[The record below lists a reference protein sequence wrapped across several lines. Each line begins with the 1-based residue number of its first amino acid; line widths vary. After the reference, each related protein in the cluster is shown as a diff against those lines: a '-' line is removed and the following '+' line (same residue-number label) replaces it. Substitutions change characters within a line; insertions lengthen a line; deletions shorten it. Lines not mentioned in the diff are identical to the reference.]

1 MNTNEQ
7 LSQIISSAIERR
19 ILKKIV
25 FSKARDKNIIKT
37 VATLFTK
44 GDGLFLQLESFQT
57 DGKAIHRNIAVDKAP
72 DECGAMAVGDYRQTD
87 IITTAGNC
95 VVMVSKSL
103 SVHIKNGIRSS
114 GESAEIKAHDGEKKH
129 ILDEPSA
136 IPFLQF
142 LGICGDDGRVF
153 DRRRAKY
160 RQINRFLEIVGDV
173 YPSLPSEGTLS
184 VCDLCCGKSYLTFA
198 VYWYLT
204 AIKGRKVKM
213 YGVDL
218 KADVI
223 SLCADGA
230 KRLGYDGMVFLHQ
243 NALEFVPD
251 EHLDMMISLHAC
263 DIATD
268 IVLSGAVKYG
278 VGVILSTPCCHHE
291 MFSQISSPALGFI
304 TDYPILKQKL
314 CDAATDALRAKRL
327 ELENY
332 SVTAIELVDPDETP
346 KNVLIRAIKRKKP
359 LSKARLAE
367 LQAQYDEAIAM
378 LGVTP
383 KMNELL
389 KSM

>member
-7 LSQIISSAIERR
+7 LSEIILSAIERR

-25 FSKARDKNIIKT
+25 FSKARDKSIVKT
-37 VATLFTK
+37 VATLFSK
-44 GDGLFLQLESFQT
+44 GDGLFMQFESFHA
-57 DGKAIHRNIAVDKAP
+57 DSKATHRNVGIDRSP
-72 DECGAMAVGDYRQTD
+72 DECAAMALGDYKQTD

-95 VVMVSKSL
+95 VIMISKSG
-103 SVHIKNGIRSS
+103 SIHVKNGIKST
-114 GESAEIKAHDGEKKH
+114 GESAGIKAHDGEKKH

-136 IPFLQF
+136 LPFLQF

-160 RQINRFLEIVGDV
+160 RQINRFLEIVSDV
-173 YPSLPSEGTLS
+173 YPSLPSDGNLT

-204 AIKGRKVKM
+204 AVKGRDVKM

-218 KADVI
+218 KEDVI
-223 SLCADGA
+223 ALCADGA
-230 KRLGYDGMVFLHQ
+230 KRLGYSGMTFLCQ

-251 EHLDMMISLHAC
+251 THLDMMISLHAC

-268 IVLSGAVKYG
+268 IVLSGAVRYG
-278 VGVILSTPCCHHE
+278 AGVILSTPCCHHE
-291 MFSQISSPALGFI
+291 MFSQISSPALEFV

-327 ELENY
+327 EMENY
-332 SVTAIELVDPDETP
+332 AVTAIELVDPDETP

-359 LSKARLAE
+359 LSKARRDE
-367 LQAQYDEAIAM
+367 LQGQYDDALAL

-389 KSM
+389 KIK

>member
-44 GDGLFLQLESFQT
+44 GDGLFMQFESFHT
-57 DGKAIHRNIAVDKAP
+57 DGKATHRNVSLDKAP
-72 DECGAMAVGDYRQTD
+72 DECTAMSMGDYKQTD

-95 VVMVSKSL
+95 VAMVSKSG
-103 SVHIKNGIRSS
+103 SVHIKNGIKSS
-114 GESAEIKAHDGEKKH
+114 GESADIKAHDGEKKH

-136 IPFLQF
+136 LPFLQF

-160 RQINRFLEIVGDV
+160 RQINRFLEIVSDV
-173 YPSLPSEGTLS
+173 YPSLPADGELT

-204 AIKGRKVKM
+204 AVKGRKVKM

-251 EHLDMMISLHAC
+251 TRPDMMISLHAC

-268 IVLSGAVKYG
+268 IVLSGAVKHG
-278 VGVILSTPCCHHE
+278 ADVILSTPCCHHE

-359 LSKARLAE
+359 MSKSRRDE
-367 LQAQYDEAIAM
+367 IQKQYDEALA
-378 LGVTP
+378 LLSVTP
-383 KMNELL
+383 KLGELL
-389 KSM
+389 KNM